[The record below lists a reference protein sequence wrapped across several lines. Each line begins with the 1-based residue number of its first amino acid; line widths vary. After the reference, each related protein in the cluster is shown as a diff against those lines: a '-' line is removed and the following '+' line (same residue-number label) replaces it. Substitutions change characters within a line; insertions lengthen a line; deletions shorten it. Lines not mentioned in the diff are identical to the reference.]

1 VILDDNIEIKHELV
15 LVDSSE
21 LVVIVDRNLQTE
33 MFKDIE
39 PLKISAS
46 YNGLSIYLSKQDYT
60 FLLTLSRENFSETV
74 EEKSNENEVIKKAKD
89 LTQKAET
96 SIFNNLTPPTV
107 THAINLET
115 NVLEVSQFKL
125 KFKIQSIKGHFYTED
140 SPMVILNFNSQNIY
154 NLKLL
159 D

>member
-1 VILDDNIEIKHELV
+1 
-15 LVDSSE
+15 
-21 LVVIVDRNLQTE
+21 VVIVDRNLQIE
-33 MFKDIE
+33 MFKEIE

-60 FLLTLSRENFSETV
+60 FLLTLSHENFSENV
-74 EEKSNENEVIKKAKD
+74 EEKSNENEVIKEAED
-89 LTQKAET
+89 LTQKSKT
-96 SIFNNLTPPTV
+96 IFNNSTPPIV
-107 THAINLET
+107 IRALNLET

-154 NLKLL
+154 I
-159 D
+159 

>member
-1 VILDDNIEIKHELV
+1 MILDDNIEIKHELV

-21 LVVIVDRNLQTE
+21 LVVIVDRNLQIE

-60 FLLTLSRENFSETV
+60 FLLTLSHENFSETV
-74 EEKSNENEVIKKAKD
+74 EEKSNENEVIKEAED
-89 LTQKAET
+89 LAQKSKT
-96 SIFNNLTPPTV
+96 IFNNSTPPIV
-107 THAINLET
+107 IHAPNLET

-154 NLKLL
+154 IKKIS